1 VTVTVTVPPGL
12 RFSPGGPGPLE
23 RTDVVA
29 IAVVGPWAD
38 EVDRRGRFPRESIDA
53 LRAASLLSC
62 AVPTSMGGEGL
73 TLSEVGAVAERLGRS
88 CASTAMI
95 FAMHQI
101 QVFSLVRHGRS
112 EAVRS
117 LLREV
122 VADQLLL
129 ASATTEVGIGGDTR
143 SSTCYV
149 ERNGDAVRLHKN
161 APVISYGDHCDAVLA
176 TARRDADAPPS
187 DQVLVVCRRADTILE
202 KTGTWDTLGFRG
214 TDSPGFLLT
223 ATGPADMVL
232 GDDYATISATTMLP
246 VSHIL
251 WAHLWLGIASDA
263 VAIAR
268 RAVQQLARSKPG
280 SVPTS
285 APRLAELL
293 GVQQQFRDLVHSAA
307 ARWDAAADDDE
318 ALTSIGFS
326 LAMNNLKVSSSGLV
340 VDVVSQALLVAG
352 IAGYREDG
360 PFRLGRHLR
369 DAHGAA
375 LMVNNDRIMANNAQ
389 LALVHRGTP

>member
-1 VTVTVTVPPGL
+1 MTDTVVGAAAVAAPPAGT
-12 RFSPGGPGPLE
+12 SALE
-23 RTDVVA
+23 RAEVVA
-29 IAVVGPWAD
+29 TEVVGPLAD
-38 EVDRRGRFPRESIDA
+38 EVDRAGRFPRESVDA
-53 LRAASLLSC
+53 LRAAGLLSC
-62 AVPTSMGGEGL
+62 AVPTALGGEGL
-73 TLSEVGAVAERLGRS
+73 TLSQVGAVAERLGRS

-112 EAVRS
+112 EAVAS

-129 ASATTEVGIGGDTR
+129 ASATTEIGIGGDTR
-143 SSTCYV
+143 TSTCFV
-149 ERNGDAVRLHKN
+149 ERDGDTVRLHKN

-187 DQVLVVCRRADTILE
+187 DQVLVVCRRADTVLE
-202 KTGTWDTLGFRG
+202 RTGTWDTLGFRG

-223 ATGPADMVL
+223 ATGRADMVL
-232 GDDYATISATTMLP
+232 EDDYAVISAKTMLP
-246 VSHIL
+246 VSHVL
-251 WAHLWLGIASDA
+251 WSHLWLGIASDA
-263 VAIAR
+263 VATAR
-268 RAVQQLARSKPG
+268 RAVQKSARSKPG

-285 APRLAELL
+285 ATRLAELL
-293 GVQQQFRDLVHSAA
+293 ALQQQFRDLVLSAA
-307 ARWDAAADDDE
+307 ARFDAAADDDE
-318 ALTSIGFS
+318 VLTGIGFS
-326 LAMNNLKVSSSGLV
+326 LAMNNLKVSTSGLV
-340 VDVVSQALLVAG
+340 VEVVSQALLVAG

-375 LMVNNDRIMANNAQ
+375 LMVNNDRILANNAQ

>member
-1 VTVTVTVPPGL
+1 
-12 RFSPGGPGPLE
+12 
-23 RTDVVA
+23 
-29 IAVVGPWAD
+29 
-38 EVDRRGRFPRESIDA
+38 
-53 LRAASLLSC
+53 
-62 AVPTSMGGEGL
+62 
-73 TLSEVGAVAERLGRS
+73 VAERLGRS

>member
-1 VTVTVTVPPGL
+1 VNDTVLGAPRVAA
-12 RFSPGGPGPLE
+12 SQGGSSAIE
-23 RTDVVA
+23 RVEVVA
-29 IAVVGPWAD
+29 TEVVAPLAA
-38 EVDRRGRFPRESIDA
+38 EVDREGRFPRESIDA
-53 LRAASLLSC
+53 LRAAGLLSC
-62 AVPTSMGGEGL
+62 AVPVHLGGEGL
-73 TLSEVGAVAERLGRS
+73 ALSEVGAVAERLGRA

-112 EAVRS
+112 ATVEA

-129 ASATTEVGIGGDTR
+129 ASATTEIGIGGDTR
-143 SSTCYV
+143 SSTCFV
-149 ERNGDAVRLHKN
+149 ERDGDTVRLHKN

-187 DQVLVVCRRADTILE
+187 DQVLVVCRRADTVLE
-202 KTGTWDTLGFRG
+202 RTGTWDTLGFRG

-223 ATGPADMVL
+223 ATGRADMVL
-232 GDDYATISATTMLP
+232 EDDYAVISAKTMLP
-246 VSHIL
+246 VSHVL
-251 WAHLWLGIASDA
+251 WSHLWLGIASDA
-263 VAIAR
+263 VATAR
-268 RAVQQLARSKPG
+268 RAVQKSARSKPG

-285 APRLAELL
+285 ATRLAEVL
-293 GVQQQFRDLVHSAA
+293 GLQQQFRDLVRAAA
-307 ARWDAAADDDE
+307 ARFDAAALDDE
-318 ALTSIGFS
+318 VLTSIGFS
-326 LAMNNLKVSSSGLV
+326 LAMNNLKVTTSGLV
-340 VDVVSQALLVAG
+340 VDVVGQALLVAG

-389 LALVHRGTP
+389 LALVHRGAP